1 MTIRTKIC
9 GLRTEEAVR
18 AAEAG
23 GAEFLGFV
31 FYPPSPRY
39 ITPAEAGIISRHTS
53 LKKVAV
59 VVDTTNEFLD
69 DIIRNLNPDYIQL
82 HGKETEERA
91 LEIKQRFDLPLI
103 RSIVYRSTFNVQR
116 LYDFLL
122 FDSEGG
128 GTGKQFDYSGFKA
141 PSQPWFLSGGLNAA
155 NVAAAIKAT
164 GAKLLDVS
172 SGVEREKGVKDPQ
185 KIIEFLK
192 VVNGI

>member
-1 MTIRTKIC
+1 M
-9 GLRTEEAVR
+9 
-18 AAEAG
+18 
-23 GAEFLGFV
+23 
-31 FYPPSPRY
+31 
-39 ITPAEAGIISRHTS
+39 
-53 LKKVAV
+53 AV
-59 VVDTTNEFLD
+59 VVEATDELLD

-82 HGKETEERA
+82 HGKETEKRA
-91 LEIKQRFDLPLI
+91 KEIREKFDIKLI
-103 RSIVYRSTFNVQR
+103 RSVIASEQR
-116 LYDFLL
+116 ERGNPDWIASSSQATSRNDELYSFLL

-141 PSQPWFLSGGLNAA
+141 PSQPWFLSGGLNAG
-155 NVAAAIKAT
+155 NVAAAAKAT